1 MPRRTLLLLT
11 AALLA
16 ATLTG
21 CAEGT
26 PSAPAAAPGTGTG
39 RHVSDDAEQT
49 LHLAEQL
56 LIKGCMKKHGYEYWV
71 EERPAADGASLFP
84 YVVDDPAWA
93 ARHGYGTDLYREQQ
107 RRARRDPNQR
117 YFRSTPADRA
127 PALLSALNG
136 PRAQGLSVRL
146 PNGIQVT
153 HSDRGCVAEAER
165 TLYKD
170 LPAWFRA
177 TRVSSSL
184 GGMRVTMVLTDKRY
198 LAALKPWARCMKAKG
213 YAYPG
218 PAEARA
224 AATRPDKEWSH
235 AKEVRLA
242 SAEAACARSGSA
254 SGSGSGSDS
263 GSGSGSG
270 ASSGDLS
277 SVAKS
282 LDTAYRA
289 ELRRRYPGPTADLER
304 LKREAL
310 PRARAIVARG
320 D

>member
-21 CAEGT
+21 CADSDSDT
-26 PSAPAAAPGTGTG
+26 GTGTG
-39 RHVSDDAEQT
+39 TGTGTDTNTGTAQHVSDDPEQT

-56 LIKGCMKKHGYEYWV
+56 LIKSCMEKRGYEYWV
-71 EERPAADGASLFP
+71 EKRPAADGAARFP

-93 ARHGYGTDLYREQQ
+93 ARHGYGTDLYRARQQ
-107 RRARRDPNQR
+107 EALRDPNQR
-117 YFRSTPADRA
+117 YFHSMPADRA
-127 PALLSALNG
+127 PALVSALNG
-136 PRAQGLSVRL
+136 PEPKGLSARL
-146 PNGIQVT
+146 PNGIRVT
-153 HSDRGCVAEAER
+153 HSDQGCEAEAER

-177 TRVSSSL
+177 TRVTDNL
-184 GGMRVTMVLTDKRY
+184 GGMRVNLVLADKRY
-198 LAALKPWARCMKAKG
+198 KAAVEPWARCMKAKG
-213 YAYPG
+213 HPYPS

-224 AATRPDKEWSH
+224 AATRPDQQWPH
-235 AKEVRLA
+235 TKEVRLA
-242 SAEAACARSGSA
+242 TAEADCARA
-254 SGSGSGSDS
+254 
-263 GSGSGSG
+263 G
-270 ASSGDLS
+270 ALPA
-277 SVAKS
+277 VAKS
-282 LDTAYRA
+282 LDTEYRS
-289 ELRRRYPGPTADLER
+289 ELRRRYPGPTADLDR